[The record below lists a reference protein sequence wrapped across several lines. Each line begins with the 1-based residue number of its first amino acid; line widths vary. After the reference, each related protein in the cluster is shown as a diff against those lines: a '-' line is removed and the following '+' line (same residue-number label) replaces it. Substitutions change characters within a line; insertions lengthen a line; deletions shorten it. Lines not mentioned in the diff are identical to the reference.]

1 MWYIDLIMKHKVN
14 MQRLIAYL
22 LRWQMSTP
30 ILAAVTY
37 WLSDYGTILS
47 SIAANLIGG
56 MLFYK
61 IDEKIFSNHKE
72 KTE

>member
-1 MWYIDLIMKHKVN
+1 MR
-14 MQRLIAYL
+14 RLIAYI

-30 ILAAVTY
+30 ILAVVTY
-37 WLSDYGTILS
+37 WLSGYGTILS

-61 IDEKIFSNHKE
+61 IDEKIFNNHKE
-72 KTE
+72 TTE